1 MIIPGGYI
9 RIFISWVTLI
19 LRKATS
25 QSYKTFLTVWKLFR
39 RRQVVSGEK
48 ERGFRECH
56 LALSSQP
63 TELTASVT
71 LAVPLLTLQSV
82 ASQPG
87 RSDQLP
93 TAEPIDES
101 SNVEP
106 ANAPASQ
113 NLVASS
119 ISMPV
124 PCIYPPPPQPTTSE
138 QSTNLTPTIPTRI
151 KRYDRNVTMYA
162 NHVYRLCPF

>member
-1 MIIPGGYI
+1 MIMPGGYI
-9 RIFISWVTLI
+9 RVFISWMTLI

-25 QSYKTFLTVWKLFR
+25 QSYKTFLAVWKLFR

-48 ERGFRECH
+48 ERGFRECR

-71 LAVPLLTLQSV
+71 LAVPPFPLQSV
-82 ASQPG
+82 GSQPG

-93 TAEPIDES
+93 TAEPVES

-113 NLVASS
+113 SLIASS

-124 PCIYPPPPQPTTSE
+124 PCNYPPPPQSTTPE
-138 QSTNLTPTIPTRI
+138 QPTNLIPIIPTDI
-151 KRYDRNVTMYA
+151 KRYDRNIIMHA
-162 NHVYRLCPF
+162 NYIYQLRPF